1 MVWPTG
7 TLFYDYDLFLKE
19 IDKFKEL
26 FTKVS
31 TVDPIHLAVFMKPL
45 ERNCLVWKFT
55 AELDGEYSCKDLTA
69 MLNHKHLCVDF
80 LYDFQCNDKATFMD
94 ILPLKD
100 LFTLESPYLSVAAF
114 YQKDTKQF
122 YFSKEKVTFSCG
134 MIVNNDI
141 RNKIA
146 TQVTV
151 QYAHKT
157 HNLIAA
163 RGGYAISILD
173 EEQQKKQMEWRLK
186 AFLPRMKIWEQ
197 K

>member
-1 MVWPTG
+1 MVWPAG
-7 TLFYDYDLFLKE
+7 TTFYDYDLFLKE

-26 FTKVS
+26 FTKVN

-69 MLNHKHLCVDF
+69 MLKHEKLCVDF

-100 LFTLESPYLSVAAF
+100 LFTLESPYLSVALP
-114 YQKDTKQF
+114 YHIGEKQF

-134 MIVNNDI
+134 MVVNEEL
-141 RNKIA
+141 RKKIA
-146 TQVTV
+146 MQVTI

-157 HNLIAA
+157 HNLIASA
-163 RGGYAISILD
+163 GIYTIRTLD
-173 EEQQKKQMEWRLK
+173 DAEREKQMIWRLK
-186 AFLPRMKIWEQ
+186 AFFPRMKIWKQE
-197 K
+197 

>member
-7 TLFYDYDLFLKE
+7 TTFYDYDLFLKE

-31 TVDPIHLAVFMKPL
+31 TVEPIDISVFMKPL
-45 ERNCLVWKFT
+45 EYNCLVWKFT
-55 AELDGEYSCKDLTA
+55 VELDGEYSCRELLA

-100 LFTLESPYLSVAAF
+100 LFTLESPYLSVALP
-114 YQKDTKQF
+114 YHIGEKQF

-134 MIVNNDI
+134 MIINHNL
-141 RNKIA
+141 RKKIA
-146 TQVTV
+146 TQTTI

-157 HNLIAA
+157 HNLRASLGIYTI
-163 RGGYAISILD
+163 RILD
-173 EEQQKKQMEWRLK
+173 DEEQKKQMEWRLK